1 MNPQASDSSDGDY
14 EDSEEERIPLAQK
27 KPRKVATKVAS
38 NPAPVL
44 LTIPEVS
51 SSEDGDADEG
61 GPSHALEED
70 VVEDEEDEDDTPLQ
84 ARIDT
89 LKTKAKAWVAK
100 NKPSKADKTEDD
112 YVTRVKILMDG
123 GGSSRARL
131 RNAKNLSHEEDSTF
145 FSGRPANLEQ
155 IYIQARLY
163 FRKVRG
169 ISERRPTKI
178 LGQQDFPGLGR
189 HYLLL
194 WHDVGYADQ
203 DIEEWMPANY
213 ANTFG
218 GLVENYQKVFELAFV
233 VWGVFL
239 SSL

>member
-1 MNPQASDSSDGDY
+1 M
-14 EDSEEERIPLAQK
+14 AQQ

-44 LTIPEVS
+44 LTIPEAS
-51 SSEDGDADEG
+51 SSEDGDEDEG

-89 LKTKAKAWVAK
+89 LKTKAKAWVEK

-112 YVTRVKILMDG
+112 YVTRVTILMDW
-123 GGSSRARL
+123 GGSSHARL

-163 FRKVRG
+163 FRKERG

-189 HYLLL
+189 HCLLL

-203 DIEEWMPANY
+203 ESRSGCLRTMRTLSGGWLKTTRRYLNLHLPCGVYFFHPSDF
-213 ANTFG
+213 TFLACFHMI
-218 GLVENYQKVFELAFV
+218 LVI
-233 VWGVFL
+233 
-239 SSL
+239 S